1 MTYTESVRPF
11 PDEEGL
17 WTLIRTGETARC
29 MEQEDFQGDPIFAI
43 WFDKEGPFY
52 SVDME
57 KEAFEK
63 QL

>member
-1 MTYTESVRPF
+1 MTYTEFIRPF

-17 WTLIRTGETARC
+17 WTLVRTGETARC
-29 MEQEDFQGDPIFAI
+29 VEQKDIQGDPIFAI

-57 KEAFEK
+57 GEAFEK